1 MSHIAFDPLQEDCLR
16 LVLASMQRDRIAL
29 TDATAV
35 QRLANTFRTDPASL
49 IHTDR
54 DRSFHLVAKATELVD
69 YRIPLLADDA
79 EIDHLAEQ
87 AENYLREAVELDRN
101 NWDAARMLAAMD
113 APTNDAYVSY
123 LLDNREAVERDA
135 AALGERATDPYE
147 REFAGDLG
155 QRPYLRWLAALASRA
170 LIAGQYRLSLSYA
183 EESLAQAPQD
193 PAGVRHTAM
202 LAMAKLE
209 VDPAELKSFRTRH
222 AAAYQPTAPQ
232 GRRHLNAE
240 RELDAWSLIAEM
252 NLAYRALDYP
262 GATRA
267 LRILMRTYPHAA
279 ETLFYQSE
287 FPDGLFGRVNA
298 EPGSADELVLALS
311 EATPL
316 LQEGMGA
323 PEDASFSVW
332 IAEHELVQSN
342 LDSRIAR
349 AQAQMERAHRGGEN

>member
-1 MSHIAFDPLQEDCLR
+1 
-16 LVLASMQRDRIAL
+16 MQRDRIAL

-87 AENYLREAVELDRN
+87 AENYLREAAELDPG

-123 LLDNREAVERDA
+123 LLDNRDAVERDVASLSDRA
-135 AALGERATDPYE
+135 ADPYE
-147 REFAGDLG
+147 REFANDLG
-155 QRPYLRWLAALASRA
+155 QRPYLRWLAALASRT

-183 EESLAQAPQD
+183 EESLTLAPQD
-193 PAGVRHTAM
+193 PAGARHTAT

-209 VDPAELKSFRTRH
+209 VDPADLKSFRTRH
-222 AAAYQPTAPQ
+222 AAAYQPAAPQ
-232 GRRHLNAE
+232 GRRHPSTE
-240 RELDAWSLIAEM
+240 RELDAWSLIADM
-252 NLAYRALDYP
+252 DLAYRSLDYP
-262 GATRA
+262 SATRA

-279 ETLFYQSE
+279 EALFYQSE

-323 PEDASFSVW
+323 PDDASFSVW

-342 LDSRIAR
+342 LDGRISRAR
-349 AQAQMERAHRGGEN
+349 IRESQTHRSGEN